1 MDTQETIK
9 VDIRKTD
16 EWNPNPTGKGG
27 FAENPQNRNP
37 GGWKKSDSVSYQYNM
52 FLRMNA
58 EEVREW
64 EVTHPESDRTMAQ
77 EIAYRA
83 ILRARKSLKDLQEIT
98 DRTEG
103 KAPQTLIHEG
113 GFFSKDKI
121 EFEIIDPTTKTDEPT
136 IEETTTSTPTTG

>member
-27 FAENPQNRNP
+27 FGDNPDHRSP
-37 GGWKKSDSVSYQYNM
+37 GRWKKSDSVSYQYNM

-64 EVTHPESDRTMAQ
+64 EVTYPESDRTMAQ

-103 KAPQTLIHEG
+103 KAPQTIIHEG
-113 GFFSKDKI
+113 GLFSAQKL
-121 EFEIIDPTTKTDEPT
+121 T
-136 IEETTTSTPTTG
+136 IEEVKPDTMNTDETINETETSTPIT